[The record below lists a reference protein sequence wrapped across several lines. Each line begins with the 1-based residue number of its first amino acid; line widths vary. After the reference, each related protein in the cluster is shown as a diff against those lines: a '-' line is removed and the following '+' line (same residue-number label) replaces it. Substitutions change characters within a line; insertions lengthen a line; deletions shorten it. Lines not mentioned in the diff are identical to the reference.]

1 MHINLLSNFKMI
13 INKKK
18 IIEIVS
24 RHTKVSSKKIDD
36 NSSTENIE
44 TWDSLAQLRIILE
57 LENITNIKV
66 PTSSYGDYN
75 SIEKISEKFL

>member
-1 MHINLLSNFKMI
+1 MT

-24 RHTKVSSKKIDD
+24 RHTKVPFNKIDG

-57 LENITNIKV
+57 LENITNVKV
-66 PTSSYGDYN
+66 PTSSYGNYN
-75 SIEKISEKFL
+75 SIEKISKKFL

>member
-1 MHINLLSNFKMI
+1 MI

-57 LENITNIKV
+57 LENITNVKV
-66 PTSSYGDYN
+66 PTSSYGNYN
-75 SIEKISEKFL
+75 SIEKISKKFL

>member
-1 MHINLLSNFKMI
+1 MI

-66 PTSSYGDYN
+66 PTSSYGNYN
-75 SIEKISEKFL
+75 SVEKINEKFL

>member
-1 MHINLLSNFKMI
+1 MI

-24 RHTKVSSKKIDD
+24 RHTKVPSKKIDD

-66 PTSSYGDYN
+66 PTSSYGNYN
-75 SIEKISEKFL
+75 SIEKISKKFL

>member
-1 MHINLLSNFKMI
+1 MI

>member
-1 MHINLLSNFKMI
+1 MI

-66 PTSSYGDYN
+66 PTSSYGNYN
-75 SIEKISEKFL
+75 SVEKISEKFL

>member
-1 MHINLLSNFKMI
+1 MI

-24 RHTKVSSKKIDD
+24 RHTKVPSKKIDD

-66 PTSSYGDYN
+66 PTSSYGNYN